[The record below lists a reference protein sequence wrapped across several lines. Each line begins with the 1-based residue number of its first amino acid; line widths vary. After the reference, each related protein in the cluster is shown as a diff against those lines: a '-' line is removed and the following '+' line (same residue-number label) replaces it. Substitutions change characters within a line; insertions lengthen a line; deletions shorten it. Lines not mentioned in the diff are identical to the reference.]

1 MTTSQGRES
10 KAEQILIEEFIKDL
24 ESTAEQVQKL
34 LEDIRDSK
42 IDFVAIKTELKF
54 LVVNVKELSS
64 IIRDGDGS
72 GSVLTRLALIERSI
86 DDIKAYMSKDSENDA
101 ALATRIALLEQKVE
115 TLSSFVEEQK
125 KKEAEDTSKQKT
137 VSETDKAG
145 KWKLYATIATGVF
158 TLLGSIAALVMSL
171 L

>member
-1 MTTSQGRES
+1 MTTSQKREN

-24 ESTAEQVQKL
+24 ESTALQVQKL

-54 LVVNVKELSS
+54 LVDNVKELSS
-64 IIRDGDGS
+64 IIRDGNGS

-86 DDIKAYMSKDSENDA
+86 EDIKHYIEKDSENDA

-115 TLSSFVEEQK
+115 TLTSYMKEQK
-125 KKEAEDTSKQKT
+125 KKETENASKQKT
-137 VSETDKAG
+137 TETDSAG
-145 KWKLYATIATGVF
+145 KWKLYTIIATGVF
-158 TLLGSIAALVMSL
+158 TLLGSIVALIVSL